1 MTQISLE
8 DARKI
13 TDSTEQQYGLPQ
25 GTLFKMSGEESS
37 FNLDAESGKGAEG
50 PFQLMPATQK
60 AYGVTDPHDYTQA
73 ADAAGRY
80 MRDSLAKYN
89 GNMDM
94 ALADYNGGPRA
105 AKALAAGSPWPET
118 RDYLSKFN
126 GTTSAAGQ
134 TPSAK
139 PDPLS
144 SAFTSGDS
152 VNPDQS
158 ASASDLVQMQ
168 AQQRAEN
175 GGLINNVE
183 NIPQALALG
192 FASDNSVVNWWRDR
206 GTQSTDWN
214 FSWDNDKAGK
224 YLEGIPEKNWDYIL
238 QATSDSDA
246 DFRRSRMQ
254 QSMQDEQKLSEMGVA
269 GFGGRLVGGLMDLP
283 TLIGFVPG
291 MGGEGLLL
299 SLIHI

>member
-60 AYGVTDPHDYTQA
+60 AYGVTAPHDYTQA

-126 GTTSAAGQ
+126 GTTPAAGQ
-134 TPSAK
+134 TPSGK

-158 ASASDLVQMQ
+158 TSASDLVQMQ

-224 YLEGIPEKNWDYIL
+224 YLEGIPEKNWDCC
-238 QATSDSDA
+238 
-246 DFRRSRMQ
+246 R
-254 QSMQDEQKLSEMGVA
+254 
-269 GFGGRLVGGLMDLP
+269 
-283 TLIGFVPG
+283 
-291 MGGEGLLL
+291 
-299 SLIHI
+299 